1 MYIQN
6 SWKCLAASR
15 AGGAFAI
22 VHSQSRTNCSTD
34 GPFFTQ
40 GSYTVARLV
49 AEFETIAEGER
60 RRRASETTRVV
71 PRRVIISARI
81 HHRPNLNKCHKIIL
95 IPVVCRCAANCRRGK
110 NCPDAIRRRRKSCPA
125 REDLVEARIPVR
137 KSRRRA
143 KDLIEA
149 RPRPIPKSLNFFNSP
164 TYVIRSIKRGVFSR
178 ERMEKSCLE
187 TVFAPAITRKY
198 FPRCVI
204 SLFGLRC
211 RLRFECTGNPM
222 SRRSF

>member
-34 GPFFTQ
+34 GPFFTR

-81 HHRPNLNKCHKIIL
+81 HHRPNLNECHKIIL
-95 IPVVCRCAANCRRGK
+95 IPIVCGCAANCRRGK
-110 NCPDAIRRRRKSCPA
+110 NCPRRESETPDGRA
-125 REDLVEARIPVR
+125 
-137 KSRRRA
+137 RRA
-143 KDLIEA
+143 K
-149 RPRPIPKSLNFFNSP
+149 
-164 TYVIRSIKRGVFSR
+164 
-178 ERMEKSCLE
+178 
-187 TVFAPAITRKY
+187 
-198 FPRCVI
+198 I
-204 SLFGLRC
+204 S
-211 RLRFECTGNPM
+211 
-222 SRRSF
+222 SRRASPSESPAGAQKISSRHVPVQSQNR